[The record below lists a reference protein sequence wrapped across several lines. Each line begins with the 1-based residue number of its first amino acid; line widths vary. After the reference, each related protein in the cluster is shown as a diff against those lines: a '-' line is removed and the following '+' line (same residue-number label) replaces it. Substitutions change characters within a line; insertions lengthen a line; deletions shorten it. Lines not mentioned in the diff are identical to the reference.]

1 MVHIPQRRQFARARH
16 PQKRSAVTRKLPSSS
31 GHRVAL
37 SHRRCSL
44 IAGGAPQR
52 APLDPSVLSIAS
64 RGVWAPVRPGR
75 GLPAPA
81 TGAASSQAARSLP
94 RKAVEAC
101 VEARGPRGTKRPS
114 SPGWGDW
121 VVGASAA
128 SISIA
133 PTSQIGTG
141 AIEIEAPI
149 SQIGT
154 GRSFDFYQPEAEFAT
169 G

>member
-1 MVHIPQRRQFARARH
+1 MHIPQRRQFARARH

-37 SHRRCSL
+37 SHQRCSL

-52 APLDPSVLSIAS
+52 APLDPPVLSIAS

-101 VEARGPRGTKRPS
+101 VEARGPRGAIALVISRVGRL
-114 SPGWGDW
+114 GWSELRRLRFLSDDLPNRDGRL
-121 VVGASAA
+121 
-128 SISIA
+128 
-133 PTSQIGTG
+133 
-141 AIEIEAPI
+141 EIEAPI